1 MPATIRA
8 DHIGSLQRP
17 RQLLDEVHRIY
28 QAGHTA
34 MLAEER
40 AKDRTRLRELEDEAI
55 TKVVARQ
62 QELGLA
68 VVTDGEFRR
77 LMYFNS
83 FFDAVDGLAP
93 SQTKLQFRGDDG
105 SVVEHEGPVAIVG
118 RVSKRDSP
126 AADEARFTAAL
137 TDRTVKV
144 TFPTA
149 SFLVGQAALGP
160 GMAAYGSPQEAAD
173 GLVGVLRELVDD
185 AIGAG
190 ATYVQFDV
198 SGYMMLAGTPPGP
211 LPP

>member
-1 MPATIRA
+1 M
-8 DHIGSLQRP
+8 
-17 RQLLDEVHRIY
+17 LD
-28 QAGHTA
+28 
-34 MLAEER
+34 EER

-93 SQTKLQFRGDDG
+93 SVSKLHFRGDDG
-105 SVVEHEGPVAIVG
+105 SVVEHEGPVAIVA
-118 RVSKRDSP
+118 RVSKCDSP
-126 AADEARFTAAL
+126 AAAEAQFVSGL
-137 TDRTVKV
+137 SDRAIKV

-160 GMAAYGSPQEAAD
+160 GIEAYGSTEAAAEQ
-173 GLVGVLRELVDD
+173 LVGVLRELVDD
-185 AIGAG
+185 AIEAG
-190 ATYVQFDV
+190 ATYIQF
-198 SGYMMLAGTPPGP
+198 
-211 LPP
+211 